1 MREVAVQLE
10 SKVVYWC
17 VAWLRGGPNVTSQH
31 QRISVQPKRRA
42 ALAAVCILPLLT
54 LPGPSPALAGP
65 VRSLQEIR
73 HEGVVIQE
81 WDTSCGAAA
90 LATVL
95 TYSLHDPASERE
107 VAWGMLRLTKSTK
120 VKEEGGFS
128 LLNMKHYV
136 ETRGLKGTGFRKMT
150 LQQLLVLQ
158 MPIVPILQYGNPHF
172 IVVRG
177 LDSDGRMNIADPGFG
192 NRTMSVEDF
201 KDVWT
206 DGIGFVVTR

>member
-1 MREVAVQLE
+1 MSPHGQ
-10 SKVVYWC
+10 
-17 VAWLRGGPNVTSQH
+17 TSG
-31 QRISVQPKRRA
+31 QPKWRIT
-42 ALAAVCILPLLT
+42 LEAVWLIPFLMLL
-54 LPGPSPALAGP
+54 GSGFALAGP

-73 HEGVVIQE
+73 QEGVVIQE

-95 TYSLHDPASERE
+95 TYSLHYPVTERD
-107 VAWGMLRLTKSTK
+107 VATGMLRMTEPLK
-120 VKEEGGFS
+120 VKHQGGFS
-128 LLNMKHYV
+128 LLDMKHFV

-150 LQQLLVLQ
+150 LQQLLALPT
-158 MPIVPILQYGNPHF
+158 PIVPILQYGNPHF

-177 LDSDGRMNIADPGFG
+177 LDSDGRMNLADPGFG

-201 KDVWT
+201 KDVWS